1 MNTRQ
6 RAHTVKQSLL
16 VYGAVAAVNL
26 GRAAGANC
34 RPLAAG
40 DPSRDVRA
48 RAAAGQAVDCANL
61 HTLRRAIVLHAQ
73 LWQQPCV
80 WQANVHKDHV
90 IKVELLATIP
100 PEAWVWWVGEKMS
113 LSG

>member
-61 HTLRRAIVLHAQ
+61 QPRAARMY
-73 LWQQPCV
+73 QQ
-80 WQANVHKDHV
+80 WAR
-90 IKVELLATIP
+90 
-100 PEAWVWWVGEKMS
+100 
-113 LSG
+113 